1 MPIHPLLDKND
12 QLEHLEAEERVR
24 IALDHFDDKIILTSS
39 FGAQAAVMLHLVTQQ
54 RPNIP
59 VVLVDTGYLFPE
71 TYQFV
76 DELADKLNLNL
87 NIYKAGISAAW
98 QEARY
103 GKLWEQG
110 LEGLNKYND
119 INKVQP
125 MRKALEQ
132 LDAEAWFSGIRRV
145 QSSTRTE
152 RKIIEEQNG
161 RIKVHPIA
169 DWDNRQVHF
178 YLKDANLPYHPLW
191 DKGYM
196 SIGDWHSSS
205 PVTADTTEEESR
217 FGGLKRECGLHED
230 F

>member
-178 YLKDANLPYHPLW
+178 YLKDANLPYHPLL

-230 F
+230 V